1 MVKMRRFMVQTKKL
15 EVMKYKELDPII
27 LANLWTLCQISLTK
41 LSCPIGKGYIWKLI
55 LLTGLTKVNITVRY
69 LFKVGCELGRFYRK
83 EAVIELLLDR
93 NNLTGKFPPELHKKT
108 MHIRNMKDV
117 TVSFKIFGI

>member
-55 LLTGLTKVNITVRY
+55 SLTGLTKVNITNYIVT
-69 LFKVGCELGRFYRK
+69 CD
-83 EAVIELLLDR
+83 LLTVFSV
-93 NNLTGKFPPELHKKT
+93 NIKKT
-108 MHIRNMKDV
+108 TFIRSLFSTV
-117 TVSFKIFGI
+117 TAIE